1 MVKMKKPPER
11 AISIL
16 HEKLN
21 LNSGLLTERKIW
33 RIPTSERY
41 PLGFKYRLALV
52 NPKTHELILL
62 YDNHWPKGP
71 HVHWDKKERS
81 YEFVS
86 LEGLFK
92 DFIQESE
99 VEEKRYYEDKKN
111 HN

>member
-1 MVKMKKPPER
+1 MRKPQKTR
-11 AISIL
+11 ATL
-16 HEKLN
+16 VFHEKLS

-33 RIPTSERY
+33 KIPASEHY

-52 NPKTHELILL
+52 NPRTHEVILL

-71 HVHWDKKERS
+71 HVHWDEKERS

-86 LEGLFK
+86 LEALFK
-92 DFIQESE
+92 DFILESA